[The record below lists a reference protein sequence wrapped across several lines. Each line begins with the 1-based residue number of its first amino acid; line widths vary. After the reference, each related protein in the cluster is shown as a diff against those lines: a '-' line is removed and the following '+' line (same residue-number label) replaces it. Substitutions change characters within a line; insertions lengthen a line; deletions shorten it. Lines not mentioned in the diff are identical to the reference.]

1 MAASSSTAVLKNRW
15 DRIVIGV
22 GPAAGAGQVAAHG
35 PYQPP
40 MPADEI
46 GERLAIAVEE
56 PAQQLAVAHRRLDVG
71 EGAKNGLE
79 GTRGH
84 GCLAV
89 GS

>member
-1 MAASSSTAVLKNRW
+1 
-15 DRIVIGV
+15 
-22 GPAAGAGQVAAHG
+22 
-35 PYQPP
+35 